1 MSLLGDSHSGECPG
15 VVFVWREAPDV
26 SELCSHQRFELA
38 LGSR

>member
-1 MSLLGDSHSGECPG
+1 MSLLGESHSGECPE
-15 VVFVWREAPDV
+15 VVFERREAPAA